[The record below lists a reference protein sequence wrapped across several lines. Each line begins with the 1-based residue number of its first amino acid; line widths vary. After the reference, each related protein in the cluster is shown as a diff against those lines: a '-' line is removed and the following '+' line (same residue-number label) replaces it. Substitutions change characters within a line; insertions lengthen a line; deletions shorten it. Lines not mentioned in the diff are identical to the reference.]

1 MDCRRADI
9 SRPAMPLRET
19 EAIVL
24 RTYRLGEADKIVSL
38 FSRQFGRLRAVAAGA
53 QRPKSRYGGILEP
66 LTYIRLWL
74 FERENRDLL
83 RINSAELLES
93 FFAMQQDYAVQLAAQ
108 YMAEVSER
116 LLPEREVNER
126 AFRLLLTVLRGLKTS
141 GSIDKPLLYF
151 NYWILRLG
159 GFLPDF
165 QHCAHCGRDLGGET
179 AYYGG
184 ESLRVVCSNCRS
196 SSSNRRLSPAI
207 IALTEKIRRLP
218 FDRWASNR
226 SMPNESVE
234 LGQAAEPDASETIRE
249 ARLILEDWVEIIA
262 DKKLITRE
270 LMANEM

>member
-1 MDCRRADI
+1 
-9 SRPAMPLRET
+9 MPLRET

-53 QRPKSRYGGILEP
+53 QRPKSRYGGVLEP
-66 LTYIRLWL
+66 LTYVRLWL

-83 RINSAELLES
+83 RMNSAELLES
-93 FFAMQQDYAVQLAAQ
+93 FFSMQGDYRVQLAAQ

-126 AFRLLLTVLRGLKTS
+126 AFRLLLAVLRGLKTS

-159 GFLPDF
+159 GFLPELG
-165 QHCAHCGRDLGGET
+165 QCAQCGRTLLDEP

-184 ESLRVVCSNCRS
+184 GSLRVVCSNCQKDQMDS
-196 SSSNRRLSPAI
+196 TGSTGRRLSAAV
-207 IALTEKIRRLP
+207 IALAGKIRHLS
-218 FDRWASNR
+218 FDRWTGK
-226 SMPNESVE
+226 P
-234 LGQAAEPDASETIRE
+234 GEPDGPNGQDAPETVRE
-249 ARLILEDWVEIIA
+249 ARLILESWVEICA

-270 LMANEM
+270 LMANEV